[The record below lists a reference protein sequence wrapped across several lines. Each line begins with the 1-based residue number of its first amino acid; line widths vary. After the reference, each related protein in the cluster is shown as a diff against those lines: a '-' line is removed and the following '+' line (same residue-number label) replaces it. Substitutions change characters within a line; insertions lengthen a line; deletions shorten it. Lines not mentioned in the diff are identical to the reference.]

1 MAGITILQLACDGK
15 PQLPT
20 DGQNKVQNVESP
32 QKIPTKMEPAVVSVS
47 PQGKGVGVFGL
58 EGSPGMTGD
67 NTDGPLKD
75 PKVSRLLV
83 VTKACVHSLSAFIHL
98 YNFSFSLC
106 PQLLK
111 SLKTCRAR

>member
-1 MAGITILQLACDGK
+1 MAGVTILQLACDGK

-20 DGQNKVQNVESP
+20 DKIQDVESP
-32 QKIPTKMEPAVVSVS
+32 QKMPTTMEPAVVSVS

-75 PKVSRLLV
+75 PKVSRFVAV
-83 VTKACVHSLSAFIHL
+83 VHTLHIKFAFII
-98 YNFSFSLC
+98 NF
-106 PQLLK
+106 
-111 SLKTCRAR
+111 TV